1 MVKVIFILLNN
12 LIMTTADKILTTI
25 SVLLASILIL
35 GVITLML
42 PESFWHKVANTF
54 GYWSDYHLSINNVE
68 IYQEV
73 DCLTDIG
80 IIQKGEKCRIYSW
93 QYNGK
98 LMSAHKISCKNGL
111 SGYISISDL
120 KYFPTFKK

>member
-1 MVKVIFILLNN
+1 MTKIDKV
-12 LIMTTADKILTTI
+12 LTTI
-25 SVLLASILIL
+25 SIVLVSILVF
-35 GVITLML
+35 GVITFML
-42 PESFWHKVANTF
+42 PDSFWNKIADTF
-54 GYWSDYHLSINNVE
+54 GYWSEYYQATNNIE
-68 IYQEV
+68 IYEEFDV
-73 DCLTDIG
+73 YLSNG
-80 IIQKGEKCRIYSW
+80 IVQKGELCKIYSW